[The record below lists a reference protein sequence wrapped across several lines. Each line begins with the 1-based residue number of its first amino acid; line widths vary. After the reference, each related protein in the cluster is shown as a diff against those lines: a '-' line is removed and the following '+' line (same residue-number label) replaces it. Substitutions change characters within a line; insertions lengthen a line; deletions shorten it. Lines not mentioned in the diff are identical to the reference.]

1 MEAQEELFI
10 KAFNNGYL
18 LAKHEPELA
27 AKLTEQ
33 KNDNSEYF
41 KGLVSGKK
49 EFEKEMEAQQW
60 LNSFSKGKPARD
72 DRNLNKER

>member
-27 AKLTEQ
+27 AKLTAQ
-33 KNDNSEYF
+33 KNDDSEYF
-41 KGLVSGKK
+41 KALVSGKK

-60 LNSFSKGKPARD
+60 AKSFSKGKPARED
-72 DRNLNKER
+72 KNLDKER

>member
-1 MEAQEELFI
+1 MEPQEKLYI

-27 AKLTEQ
+27 AKLSAQ
-33 KNDNSEYF
+33 KNDDSEYF
-41 KGLVSGKK
+41 KAMVSGKK

-60 LNSFSKGKPARD
+60 LNSFSKGKPARED
-72 DRNLNKER
+72 KNLDKER

>member
-27 AKLTEQ
+27 AKLSAQ
-33 KNDNSEYF
+33 KNDDSEYF
-41 KGLVSGKK
+41 KAMVSGKK

-60 LNSFSKGKPARD
+60 LNSFSKGKPARQD
-72 DRNLNKER
+72 KNLDKER

>member
-1 MEAQEELFI
+1 MEAQEELFL

-27 AKLTEQ
+27 AKLTAQ

-41 KGLVSGKK
+41 NALVSGKK
-49 EFEKEMEAQQW
+49 EFEREIETQQW
-60 LNSFSKGKPARD
+60 AKSFSKGKPARD
-72 DRNLNKER
+72 DKNLDKER

>member
-1 MEAQEELFI
+1 MEAHEKLYI

-27 AKLTEQ
+27 AKLTAQ
-33 KNDNSEYF
+33 KNNDSEYF
-41 KGLVSGKK
+41 KALASGKK

-60 LNSFSKGKPARD
+60 AKSFSKGKPARED
-72 DRNLNKER
+72 KNLDKER

>member
-27 AKLTEQ
+27 AKLTAQ
-33 KNDNSEYF
+33 KNDDSEYF
-41 KGLVSGKK
+41 KALVSGKK
-49 EFEKEMEAQQW
+49 EFEKEAEIQQW
-60 LNSFSKGKPARD
+60 LNNFSKGKLARD
-72 DRNLNKER
+72 DKNLDKER

>member
-1 MEAQEELFI
+1 MEAQEKLYI

-27 AKLTEQ
+27 AKLAVQ
-33 KNDNSEYF
+33 KNDDSEYF
-41 KGLVSGKK
+41 KALVSGKK

-60 LNSFSKGKPARD
+60 LNSFSKGKPERED
-72 DRNLNKER
+72 KNLDKER